1 MGGGCKREEGEGG
14 EMLVNVAKLKNA
26 DILLL
31 QDSCNGPWEMP
42 ACNIVM

>member
-1 MGGGCKREEGEGG
+1 MGRGFRGVEGEGG

-26 DILLL
+26 DILVL
-31 QDSCNGPWEMP
+31 QDSCDRPWEMS